1 MFFFAVFKIALGVC
15 QILVAKAFGVA
26 VTYTERRIFV
36 AVGTLYFVNG

>member
-26 VTYTERRIFV
+26 VPDTERSIFV
-36 AVGTLYFVNG
+36 AVGTVYFVNG